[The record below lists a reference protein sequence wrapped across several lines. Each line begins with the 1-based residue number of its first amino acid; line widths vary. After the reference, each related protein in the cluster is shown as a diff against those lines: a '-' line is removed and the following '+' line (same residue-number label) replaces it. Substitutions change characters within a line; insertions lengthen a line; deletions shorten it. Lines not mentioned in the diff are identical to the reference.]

1 MTMCLLTFVIGLM
14 TLLLHESTPINVVFE
29 RNIRVFH
36 RL

>member
-1 MTMCLLTFVIGLM
+1 MTMCLLTFVIGLR
-14 TLLLHESTPINVVFE
+14 TLLIHESTPINVVFE